1 MNQPASPKVLIVY
14 FSRTGRT
21 RQLAEAIADAT
32 DGDLEE
38 LRESQPRRGILG
50 WLRSGYEGTYRLS
63 SHPLPP
69 LREPSRY
76 QIVFI
81 GSPTWNHALASPVR
95 GFLEQYGKSLGDVA
109 LFATCPQRGADE
121 VLTEMTELLAKAPL
135 ATLRLRESEVAHGA
149 AVEVGE
155 FVEASLVA
163 WEKRHPAEP
172 PQVQPA
178 QRHGSG

>member
-1 MNQPASPKVLIVY
+1 VLIVY

-21 RQLAEAIADAT
+21 RQVAEAIAKAA

-38 LRESQPRRGILG
+38 LRESQPRRGIFG

-69 LREPSRY
+69 LREPSGY

-95 GFLEQYGKSLGDVA
+95 GFLEQYGKSLTDVA
-109 LFATCPQRGADE
+109 LFATCPQHGADE
-121 VLTEMTELLAKAPL
+121 VLAEMAELLANAPL
-135 ATLRLRESEVAHGA
+135 AALPLRDSEVGHGA

-163 WEKRHPAEP
+163 WEKRHHAEP
-172 PQVQPA
+172 QQMRA
-178 QRHGSG
+178 GQRCGSG